1 MKNNNKKILVGILTG
16 AMLLTSV
23 TAVSAAS
30 VRGSRSSSMMGI
42 SILLQEKQSRNSS
55 QIWRSPLDLLT
66 ILLKR
71 NQISRRTVA
80 EF

>member
-23 TAVSAAS
+23 TVVSAAS
-30 VRGSRSSSMMGI
+30 VRGSRSSSMMGT

-55 QIWRSPLDLLT
+55 QICRSFLDLRT

-71 NQISRRTVA
+71 NQIPRRTVA